1 MHLLEKYANSM
12 WFYVTCTIYAA
23 IYNFMT
29 VIAMLMYCGF
39 YHICISCDLFAK
51 ILFKKNRFKTR
62 QTFDIKYYIFF
73 RFYTTY
79 SMIMRLS
86 NVRMY
91 FGRKLE
97 N

>member
-1 MHLLEKYANSM
+1 MVITLIERILHKNVIIFHLMHLLEKYANSM

-51 ILFKKNRFKTR
+51 ILFKKN
-62 QTFDIKYYIFF
+62 
-73 RFYTTY
+73 
-79 SMIMRLS
+79 S
-86 NVRMY
+86 
-91 FGRKLE
+91 
-97 N
+97 